1 MRAASAGLIVCVAL
15 WGTVFIAAHELLPE
29 LDAFQIVTLRF
40 MILIAVFGAVL
51 LARSD
56 WRPRLERHE
65 WPLLLIAAVAAVPV
79 SQIPIIDGQRFLSPP
94 ITALVVTLSPAIA
107 AVLAALVHRERLSR
121 RGAAGFAIALAGIA
135 MIVVLGAGS
144 GAQLEASDP
153 LRASLAVLSPIAW
166 AAYTLMSKPLS
177 ERHHPIGLAGMIMIV
192 GAIAMTP
199 LLPHAL
205 DGAAELSAAGWA
217 WMVFLAIGGTA
228 VPYVLWSISLQS
240 MPVNKTAAFMYLVP
254 VFALLWTAL
263 FLGQPPTAVAIGGGV
278 VVLAGVALT
287 QVKPKVRV

>member
-121 RGAAGFAIALAGIA
+121 RGAAGFAIALAGVA

-192 GAIAMTP
+192 
-199 LLPHAL
+199 L